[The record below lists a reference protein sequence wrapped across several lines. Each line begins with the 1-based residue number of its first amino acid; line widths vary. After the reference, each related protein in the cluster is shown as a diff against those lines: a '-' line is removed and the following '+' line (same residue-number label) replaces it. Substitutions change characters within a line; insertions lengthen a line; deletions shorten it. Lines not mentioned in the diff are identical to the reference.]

1 MSPKP
6 IFFASRSTSILPLF
20 AASFLSILTMS
31 ANVSI
36 KYAVIS
42 VIPEM
47 VETSTS
53 LLRSSQIA
61 KIASSLNVFM
71 YSSMSSFDIST
82 NLFILKWST
91 PISSERTDF
100 SRHSARFEP
109 IPITSPVAFI

>member
-1 MSPKP
+1 
-6 IFFASRSTSILPLF
+6 
-20 AASFLSILTMS
+20 MS
-31 ANVSI
+31 ANTSM
-36 KYAVIS
+36 KYGVILVIS
-42 VIPEM
+42 EM
-47 VETSTS
+47 IETSTS

-82 NLFILKWST
+82 NLFILKWET

-109 IPITSPVAFI
+109 MPITSPVAFICVPSSFDALANLSNGNLGSFATT

>member
-53 LLRSSQIA
+53 LLRSSQTA

-91 PISSERTDF
+91 PISNERTDLR
-100 SRHSARFEP
+100 RHSARFEP